1 MNSILSNEALDKMID
16 EVCRKVIDVQI
27 NEKTNIEIKVKNIMT
42 SINKVNVGGGGIYR
56 PYAEDPATVR
66 GLQLTQ
72 ESRARSFIKFS
83 TYIDKLLTTPDNIQ
97 TSCRN
102 FLIMDFLSS
111 DDDYTDPLYYTKAL
125 NLCNACDAKI
135 KDDILYYKS
144 PDDEDYRTK
153 PMKECYD
160 EIIDIFKNRVKNYT
174 PENIVDKINL
184 FQLSIKISTD
194 IYQSNE
200 LQLFGTVDFENSF
213 IVQNNTLITGFQD
226 LLKYVEKDKAQGQ
239 VNEKVNETTQDQT
252 QDQVNESVNETVNGQ
267 TKGQTQ
273 GQTKDQAQGQTK
285 GQTQGQTK
293 DQAQGQTK
301 GQAQGQAQ
309 GQTKGQTKG
318 QAQNRTQGQVNETVN
333 DKVRGQTKGQANSG
347 PSKMFL
353 VLIIVILSILII
365 SASLYIW
372 YRTISKS
379 KNKIQYASE

>member
-1 MNSILSNEALDKMID
+1 MNSILSDEALDKMID
-16 EVCRKVIDVQI
+16 EVCRKVIDVQL

-56 PYAEDPATVR
+56 PYAEDPATVT

-83 TYIDKLLTTPDNIQ
+83 TYIDKLLTTPDDIQ

-102 FLIMDFLSS
+102 FLIMDFLSG

-153 PMKECYD
+153 SMKECYD

-239 VNEKVNETTQDQT
+239 VNEKVNENVNDK
-252 QDQVNESVNETVNGQ
+252 VNEKVNETVNDKVNE
-267 TKGQTQ
+267 TTQ
-273 GQTKDQAQGQTK
+273 
-285 GQTQGQTK
+285 
-293 DQAQGQTK
+293 

-309 GQTKGQTKG
+309 GQTKGQAQG

-333 DKVRGQTKGQANSG
+333 DKVQGQAQGQANSG
-347 PSKMFL
+347 PSRMFL

>member
-1 MNSILSNEALDKMID
+1 MNNILSNEALDKMID

-56 PYAEDPATVR
+56 PYAEDPATVT

-72 ESRARSFIKFS
+72 ESRVRSFIKFS
-83 TYIDKLLTTPDNIQ
+83 TYIDKLLTTPDDIQ

-102 FLIMDFLSS
+102 FLIMDFLSG

-135 KDDILYYKS
+135 KDEILYYKS
-144 PDDEDYRTK
+144 PDDKDYRTK
-153 PMKECYD
+153 SMKECYD

-226 LLKYVEKDKAQGQ
+226 LLKYVEKGQ
-239 VNEKVNETTQDQT
+239 VNEKVNDNMQ
-252 QDQVNESVNETVNGQ
+252 
-267 TKGQTQ
+267 
-273 GQTKDQAQGQTK
+273 DQAQ
-285 GQTQGQTK
+285 
-293 DQAQGQTK
+293 
-301 GQAQGQAQ
+301 
-309 GQTKGQTKG
+309 G

-333 DKVRGQTKGQANSG
+333 DEVNETVNDKVNDKVNKTTQGQTKGQANSG
-347 PSKMFL
+347 PSRMFL

>member
-1 MNSILSNEALDKMID
+1 MNNILSNEALDKMID

-83 TYIDKLLTTPDNIQ
+83 TYIDKLLTTPDDIQ

-102 FLIMDFLSS
+102 FLIMDFLSG

-135 KDDILYYKS
+135 KDEILYYKS
-144 PDDEDYRTK
+144 PDDKDYRTK
-153 PMKECYD
+153 SMKECYD

-239 VNEKVNETTQDQT
+239 VNDKVNEKVNEK
-252 QDQVNESVNETVNGQ
+252 VN
-267 TKGQTQ
+267 
-273 GQTKDQAQGQTK
+273 D
-285 GQTQGQTK
+285 
-293 DQAQGQTK
+293 QTK
-301 GQAQGQAQ
+301 GQAQDRTQNRAQ
-309 GQTKGQTKG
+309 GQ
-318 QAQNRTQGQVNETVN
+318 ANETVN
-333 DKVRGQTKGQANSG
+333 DKVQGQANSG
-347 PSKMFL
+347 PSRMFL

>member
-1 MNSILSNEALDKMID
+1 MNNILSDEALDKMID

-27 NEKTNIEIKVKNIMT
+27 NEKSNIEIKVKNIMT
-42 SINKVNVGGGGIYR
+42 LINKVNVGGGGIYR
-56 PYAEDPATVR
+56 PYAEDPATVT

-83 TYIDKLLTTPDNIQ
+83 TYIDKLLTTPDDIQ

-102 FLIMDFLSS
+102 FLIMDFLSG

-153 PMKECYD
+153 SMKECYD

-239 VNEKVNETTQDQT
+239 VNEKVNETTQDQAQDQA
-252 QDQVNESVNETVNGQ
+252 QDQVNESVNEKVNE
-267 TKGQTQ
+267 KVN
-273 GQTKDQAQGQTK
+273 D
-285 GQTQGQTK
+285 
-293 DQAQGQTK
+293 QTK
-301 GQAQGQAQ
+301 GQAQDRTQNRAQ
-309 GQTKGQTKG
+309 GQ
-318 QAQNRTQGQVNETVN
+318 ANETVN
-333 DKVRGQTKGQANSG
+333 DKVQGQANSG
-347 PSKMFL
+347 PSRMFL

>member
-1 MNSILSNEALDKMID
+1 MNNILSNEALDKMID

-56 PYAEDPATVR
+56 PYAEDPATVT

-83 TYIDKLLTTPDNIQ
+83 TYIDKLLTTPDDIQ

-153 PMKECYD
+153 SMKECYD

-226 LLKYVEKDKAQGQ
+226 LLKYVEKDKAQDQ
-239 VNEKVNETTQDQT
+239 ANEKVNDKVNETTQDQANEK
-252 QDQVNESVNETVNGQ
+252 VNENVNKKVNENVND
-267 TKGQTQ
+267 KVNE
-273 GQTKDQAQGQTK
+273 KVNEKVND
-285 GQTQGQTK
+285 
-293 DQAQGQTK
+293 QTK
-301 GQAQGQAQ
+301 GQAQDRTQNRAQ
-309 GQTKGQTKG
+309 GQ
-318 QAQNRTQGQVNETVN
+318 ANETVN
-333 DKVRGQTKGQANSG
+333 DKVQGQANSG
-347 PSKMFL
+347 PSRMFL

>member
-56 PYAEDPATVR
+56 PYAEDPATVT

-72 ESRARSFIKFS
+72 ESRVRSFIKFS
-83 TYIDKLLTTPDNIQ
+83 TYIDKLLTTPDDIQ

-102 FLIMDFLSS
+102 FLIMDFLSG
-111 DDDYTDPLYYTKAL
+111 DDDYTDPLYYTKVL

-135 KDDILYYKS
+135 KDEILYYKS

-226 LLKYVEKDKAQGQ
+226 LLKYVEKDQAQGQVNDKVNENMQDQAQGQ
-239 VNEKVNETTQDQT
+239 VNEKVNEN
-252 QDQVNESVNETVNGQ
+252 VNESVNETVNE
-267 TKGQTQ
+267 TVNDKVNKTTQ
-273 GQTKDQAQGQTK
+273 GQAKGQAQGQAK
-285 GQTQGQTK
+285 
-293 DQAQGQTK
+293 GQTK

-309 GQTKGQTKG
+309 GQ
-318 QAQNRTQGQVNETVN
+318 
-333 DKVRGQTKGQANSG
+333 ANSG
-347 PSKMFL
+347 PSRMFL

>member
-1 MNSILSNEALDKMID
+1 MNSILSDEALDKMID

-56 PYAEDPATVR
+56 PYAEDPATVT

-72 ESRARSFIKFS
+72 ESQARSFIKFS
-83 TYIDKLLTTPDNIQ
+83 TYIDKLLTTPDDIQ

-102 FLIMDFLSS
+102 FLIMDFLSG

-153 PMKECYD
+153 SMKECYD

-213 IVQNNTLITGFQD
+213 IVQNNTLITDFQD
-226 LLKYVEKDKAQGQ
+226 LLKYIEKDSTQDQAQGQ
-239 VNEKVNETTQDQT
+239 VNEKVNDKVNDRANDNA
-252 QDQVNESVNETVNGQ
+252 QDQVNESVNETVNDQ
-267 TKGQTQ
+267 TNDKVNDQTQ
-273 GQTKDQAQGQTK
+273 D
-285 GQTQGQTK
+285 
-293 DQAQGQTK
+293 QTK

-309 GQTKGQTKG
+309 GQ
-318 QAQNRTQGQVNETVN
+318 
-333 DKVRGQTKGQANSG
+333 ANSG
-347 PSKMFL
+347 PSRMFL

>member
-42 SINKVNVGGGGIYR
+42 SINKVDVGGGGIYR

-83 TYIDKLLTTPDNIQ
+83 TYIDKLLTTPDDIQ

-102 FLIMDFLSS
+102 FLIMDFLSG

-153 PMKECYD
+153 SMKECYD

-239 VNEKVNETTQDQT
+239 VNDKVNETTQDKAQG
-252 QDQVNESVNETVNGQ
+252 QVNETVNENVNEKLNK
-267 TKGQTQ
+267 TT
-273 GQTKDQAQGQTK
+273 
-285 GQTQGQTK
+285 
-293 DQAQGQTK
+293 
-301 GQAQGQAQ
+301 QGQAQ

-318 QAQNRTQGQVNETVN
+318 QAQ
-333 DKVRGQTKGQANSG
+333 GQANSG
-347 PSKMFL
+347 PSRMFL

-365 SASLYIW
+365 SGSLYIW

>member
-1 MNSILSNEALDKMID
+1 MNSILSDEALDKMID

-56 PYAEDPATVR
+56 PYAEDPATVT

-83 TYIDKLLTTPDNIQ
+83 TYIDKLLTTPDDIQ

-102 FLIMDFLSS
+102 FLIMDFLSG
-111 DDDYTDPLYYTKAL
+111 DDDYTDPLYYTKVL

-135 KDDILYYKS
+135 KDEILYYKS

-153 PMKECYD
+153 SMKECYD

-239 VNEKVNETTQDQT
+239 AQDQVNDNMQDKAQGQAQDQVNDNMQDQAQDQVNETVNEKVNEIANDQT
-252 QDQVNESVNETVNGQ
+252 QDRT
-267 TKGQTQ
+267 
-273 GQTKDQAQGQTK
+273 
-285 GQTQGQTK
+285 
-293 DQAQGQTK
+293 
-301 GQAQGQAQ
+301 
-309 GQTKGQTKG
+309 
-318 QAQNRTQGQVNETVN
+318 QNRAQGQVNETVN
-333 DKVRGQTKGQANSG
+333 DKVQGQAQGQANSG
-347 PSKMFL
+347 PSRMFL

>member
-1 MNSILSNEALDKMID
+1 MNNILSNEALDKMID

-56 PYAEDPATVR
+56 PYAEDPATVT

-83 TYIDKLLTTPDNIQ
+83 TYIDKLLTTPDDIQ

-102 FLIMDFLSS
+102 FLIMDFLSG

-153 PMKECYD
+153 SMKECYD

-239 VNEKVNETTQDQT
+239 VNDKVNETTQD
-252 QDQVNESVNETVNGQ
+252 
-267 TKGQTQ
+267 K
-273 GQTKDQAQGQTK
+273 AQGQANEK
-285 GQTQGQTK
+285 VNENVNK
-293 DQAQGQTK
+293 KVNENVNDKVNEKVNEKVNDQTK
-301 GQAQGQAQ
+301 GQAQDRTQNRAQ
-309 GQTKGQTKG
+309 GQ
-318 QAQNRTQGQVNETVN
+318 ANETVN
-333 DKVRGQTKGQANSG
+333 DKVQGQANSG
-347 PSKMFL
+347 PSRMFL

>member
-1 MNSILSNEALDKMID
+1 MNSILSDEALDKMID

-56 PYAEDPATVR
+56 PYAEDPATVT

-72 ESRARSFIKFS
+72 VSRVRSFIKFS
-83 TYIDKLLTTPDNIQ
+83 TYIDKLLTTPDDIQ

-102 FLIMDFLSS
+102 FLIMDFLSG

-135 KDDILYYKS
+135 KDEILYYKS
-144 PDDEDYRTK
+144 PDDKDYRTK
-153 PMKECYD
+153 SMKECYD
-160 EIIDIFKNRVKNYT
+160 EIIDIFKNRVNNYT

-226 LLKYVEKDKAQGQ
+226 LLKYVEKGQ
-239 VNEKVNETTQDQT
+239 VNDKVNENMQ
-252 QDQVNESVNETVNGQ
+252 
-267 TKGQTQ
+267 
-273 GQTKDQAQGQTK
+273 DQAQDR
-285 GQTQGQTK
+285 TQ
-293 DQAQGQTK
+293 D
-301 GQAQGQAQ
+301 
-309 GQTKGQTKG
+309 
-318 QAQNRTQGQVNETVN
+318 QAQNRTQDQVNETVN
-333 DKVRGQTKGQANSG
+333 DEVNKTTQGQAQDRTQDQVQNRTQGQTQGQANSG
-347 PSKMFL
+347 PSRMFL

-365 SASLYIW
+365 SGSLYIW

>member
-1 MNSILSNEALDKMID
+1 MNNILSNEALGKMID

-56 PYAEDPATVR
+56 PYAEDPATVT

-72 ESRARSFIKFS
+72 ESRVRSFIKFS
-83 TYIDKLLTTPDNIQ
+83 TYIDKLLTTPDDIQ

-102 FLIMDFLSS
+102 FLIMDFLSG

-153 PMKECYD
+153 SMKECYD

-239 VNEKVNETTQDQT
+239 VNEKVNEN
-252 QDQVNESVNETVNGQ
+252 VNENVNET
-267 TKGQTQ
+267 T
-273 GQTKDQAQGQTK
+273 
-285 GQTQGQTK
+285 
-293 DQAQGQTK
+293 
-301 GQAQGQAQ
+301 QGQAQ
-309 GQTKGQTKG
+309 DRTQD

-333 DKVRGQTKGQANSG
+333 DKVQGQTKGQANSG
-347 PSKMFL
+347 PSRMFL

>member
-1 MNSILSNEALDKMID
+1 MNNILSNEALDKMID

-56 PYAEDPATVR
+56 PYAEDPATVT

-83 TYIDKLLTTPDNIQ
+83 TYIDKLLTTPDDIQ

-153 PMKECYD
+153 SMKECYD

-239 VNEKVNETTQDQT
+239 ANEKVNDK
-252 QDQVNESVNETVNGQ
+252 VNETVNN
-267 TKGQTQ
+267 KVNEIANDQTQ
-273 GQTKDQAQGQTK
+273 DR
-285 GQTQGQTK
+285 TQNRTQNR
-293 DQAQGQTK
+293 
-301 GQAQGQAQ
+301 AQGQA
-309 GQTKGQTKG
+309 
-318 QAQNRTQGQVNETVN
+318 NETVN
-333 DKVRGQTKGQANSG
+333 DKVQGQAQGQANSG
-347 PSKMFL
+347 PSRMFL

>member
-56 PYAEDPATVR
+56 PYAEDPATVT

-72 ESRARSFIKFS
+72 ESRVRSFIKFS
-83 TYIDKLLTTPDNIQ
+83 TYIDKLLTTPDDIQ

-102 FLIMDFLSS
+102 FLIMDFLSG

-153 PMKECYD
+153 SMKECYD

-239 VNEKVNETTQDQT
+239 VNDKVNEKVNETTQD
-252 QDQVNESVNETVNGQ
+252 
-267 TKGQTQ
+267 K
-273 GQTKDQAQGQTK
+273 A
-285 GQTQGQTK
+285 
-293 DQAQGQTK
+293 
-301 GQAQGQAQ
+301 
-309 GQTKGQTKG
+309 
-318 QAQNRTQGQVNETVN
+318 QGQVNETVN
-333 DKVRGQTKGQANSG
+333 ENVNEKLNKTTQGQAQGQMKGQVQGQTKSQASSG
-347 PSKMFL
+347 PSRMFL

>member
-83 TYIDKLLTTPDNIQ
+83 TYIDKLLTTPDDIQ

-226 LLKYVEKDKAQGQ
+226 LLKYVEKGQANDKVNEKVNDNMQDQAQGQ
-239 VNEKVNETTQDQT
+239 VNEKVNEN
-252 QDQVNESVNETVNGQ
+252 VNESVNEKVNDKVNENVNDNMQDQ
-267 TKGQTQ
+267 TKG
-273 GQTKDQAQGQTK
+273 
-285 GQTQGQTK
+285 
-293 DQAQGQTK
+293 QAQGQTK
-301 GQAQGQAQ
+301 GQAQGQ
-309 GQTKGQTKG
+309 TKGQ
-318 QAQNRTQGQVNETVN
+318 V
-333 DKVRGQTKGQANSG
+333 NSG
-347 PSKMFL
+347 PSRMFL

-365 SASLYIW
+365 SGSLYIW

>member
-1 MNSILSNEALDKMID
+1 MNNILSNEALDKMID

-56 PYAEDPATVR
+56 PYAEDPATVT

-83 TYIDKLLTTPDNIQ
+83 TYIDKLLTTPDDIQ

-153 PMKECYD
+153 SMKECYD

-226 LLKYVEKDKAQGQ
+226 LLKYVEKDKVQGQTKGQ
-239 VNEKVNETTQDQT
+239 VNETVNDKVNETTQ
-252 QDQVNESVNETVNGQ
+252 
-267 TKGQTQ
+267 
-273 GQTKDQAQGQTK
+273 
-285 GQTQGQTK
+285 

-301 GQAQGQAQ
+301 GQAQGQMKGQVQ
-309 GQTKGQTKG
+309 GQTKGQV
-318 QAQNRTQGQVNETVN
+318 Q
-333 DKVRGQTKGQANSG
+333 GQTKGQANSG
-347 PSKMFL
+347 PSRMFL

-365 SASLYIW
+365 SGSLYIW

>member
-56 PYAEDPATVR
+56 PYAEDPATVT

-72 ESRARSFIKFS
+72 ESRVRSFIKFS
-83 TYIDKLLTTPDNIQ
+83 TYIDKLLTTPDDIQ

-102 FLIMDFLSS
+102 FLIMDFLSG

-153 PMKECYD
+153 SMKECYD

-226 LLKYVEKDKAQGQ
+226 LLKYVEKGQ
-239 VNEKVNETTQDQT
+239 VNDKANEIAND
-252 QDQVNESVNETVNGQ
+252 
-267 TKGQTQ
+267 
-273 GQTKDQAQGQTK
+273 
-285 GQTQGQTK
+285 
-293 DQAQGQTK
+293 
-301 GQAQGQAQ
+301 
-309 GQTKGQTKG
+309 QTKG

-333 DKVRGQTKGQANSG
+333 DEVNEKVNETVNDKVNETTQDQAQGQTKGQAQGQAKGQANSG
-347 PSKMFL
+347 PSRMFL

-365 SASLYIW
+365 SGSLYIW

>member
-56 PYAEDPATVR
+56 PYAEDPATVT

-72 ESRARSFIKFS
+72 ESRVRSFIKFS
-83 TYIDKLLTTPDNIQ
+83 TYIDKLLTTPDDIQ

-102 FLIMDFLSS
+102 FLIMDFLSG

-153 PMKECYD
+153 SMKECYD

-226 LLKYVEKDKAQGQ
+226 LLKYIEKGQANEKVNETVNDKVQGQ
-239 VNEKVNETTQDQT
+239 AQDQVNETVNDEVNEKVNETTQD
-252 QDQVNESVNETVNGQ
+252 
-267 TKGQTQ
+267 K
-273 GQTKDQAQGQTK
+273 A
-285 GQTQGQTK
+285 
-293 DQAQGQTK
+293 
-301 GQAQGQAQ
+301 
-309 GQTKGQTKG
+309 
-318 QAQNRTQGQVNETVN
+318 QGQVNETVN
-333 DKVRGQTKGQANSG
+333 ENVNEKLNKTTQGQAQGQTKGQANSG
-347 PSKMFL
+347 PSRMFL

-365 SASLYIW
+365 SGSLYIW

>member
-1 MNSILSNEALDKMID
+1 MNSILSDEALDKMID

-27 NEKTNIEIKVKNIMT
+27 NEKSNIEIKVKNIMT

-83 TYIDKLLTTPDNIQ
+83 TYIDKLLTTPDDIQ

-102 FLIMDFLSS
+102 FLIMDFLSG

-153 PMKECYD
+153 SMKECYD

-239 VNEKVNETTQDQT
+239 VNDKVNKTTQ
-252 QDQVNESVNETVNGQ
+252 
-267 TKGQTQ
+267 
-273 GQTKDQAQGQTK
+273 
-285 GQTQGQTK
+285 
-293 DQAQGQTK
+293 
-301 GQAQGQAQ
+301 
-309 GQTKGQTKG
+309 G

-333 DKVRGQTKGQANSG
+333 DEVNEKVNEKVNDKTQGQAQDQANDKVNDKVQGQTKGQANSG
-347 PSKMFL
+347 PSRMFL

-365 SASLYIW
+365 SGSLYIW

>member
-1 MNSILSNEALDKMID
+1 MNSILSDEALDKMID

-56 PYAEDPATVR
+56 PYAEDPATVT

-72 ESRARSFIKFS
+72 ESRVRSFIKFS
-83 TYIDKLLTTPDNIQ
+83 TYIDKLLTTPDDIQ

-102 FLIMDFLSS
+102 FLIMDFLSG

-153 PMKECYD
+153 SMKECYD

-226 LLKYVEKDKAQGQ
+226 LLKYVEKGQ
-239 VNEKVNETTQDQT
+239 VNDK
-252 QDQVNESVNETVNGQ
+252 VNETVNENVNE
-267 TKGQTQ
+267 TV
-273 GQTKDQAQGQTK
+273 
-285 GQTQGQTK
+285 
-293 DQAQGQTK
+293 
-301 GQAQGQAQ
+301 
-309 GQTKGQTKG
+309 
-318 QAQNRTQGQVNETVN
+318 NENVNETVN
-333 DKVRGQTKGQANSG
+333 DKVNKTVNDKVNKTTQGQTQGQTKGQANSG
-347 PSKMFL
+347 PSRMFL

-365 SASLYIW
+365 SGSLYIW

>member
-56 PYAEDPATVR
+56 PYAEDPATVT

-83 TYIDKLLTTPDNIQ
+83 TYIDKLLTTPDDIQ

-102 FLIMDFLSS
+102 FLIMDFLSG

-153 PMKECYD
+153 SMKECYD

-226 LLKYVEKDKAQGQ
+226 LLKYVEKDKAQ
-239 VNEKVNETTQDQT
+239 DQ
-252 QDQVNESVNETVNGQ
+252 VNETVNENVNE
-267 TKGQTQ
+267 TVNENVNETVNDKVNKTTQ
-273 GQTKDQAQGQTK
+273 DKA
-285 GQTQGQTK
+285 
-293 DQAQGQTK
+293 
-301 GQAQGQAQ
+301 
-309 GQTKGQTKG
+309 
-318 QAQNRTQGQVNETVN
+318 QGQVNETVN
-333 DKVRGQTKGQANSG
+333 DEVNEKVNEKVNDNMQGQTKGQAQGQTKGQANSG
-347 PSKMFL
+347 PSRMFL

>member
-1 MNSILSNEALDKMID
+1 MNNILSNEALDKMID

-83 TYIDKLLTTPDNIQ
+83 TYIDKLLTTPDDIQ

-153 PMKECYD
+153 SMKECYD

-226 LLKYVEKDKAQGQ
+226 LLKYVEKDKVQGQTKGQ
-239 VNEKVNETTQDQT
+239 VNETVNDKVNETTQ
-252 QDQVNESVNETVNGQ
+252 
-267 TKGQTQ
+267 
-273 GQTKDQAQGQTK
+273 
-285 GQTQGQTK
+285 

-301 GQAQGQAQ
+301 GQAQGQ
-309 GQTKGQTKG
+309 
-318 QAQNRTQGQVNETVN
+318 TQ
-333 DKVRGQTKGQANSG
+333 GQTKGQANSG
-347 PSKMFL
+347 PSRMFL

-365 SASLYIW
+365 SGSLYIW

>member
-1 MNSILSNEALDKMID
+1 MNNILSNEALDKMID

-56 PYAEDPATVR
+56 PYAEDPATVT

-72 ESRARSFIKFS
+72 ESRVRSFIKFS
-83 TYIDKLLTTPDNIQ
+83 TYIDKLLTTPDDIQ

-153 PMKECYD
+153 SMKECYD

-226 LLKYVEKDKAQGQ
+226 LLKYVEKGQ
-239 VNEKVNETTQDQT
+239 VNDKANEIAND
-252 QDQVNESVNETVNGQ
+252 
-267 TKGQTQ
+267 
-273 GQTKDQAQGQTK
+273 
-285 GQTQGQTK
+285 
-293 DQAQGQTK
+293 
-301 GQAQGQAQ
+301 
-309 GQTKGQTKG
+309 QTKG

-333 DKVRGQTKGQANSG
+333 DEVNEKVNETVNDKVNETTQDQAQGQTKGQAQGQAKGQANSG
-347 PSKMFL
+347 PSRMFL

-365 SASLYIW
+365 SGSLYIW

>member
-1 MNSILSNEALDKMID
+1 MNNILSNEALDKMID

-56 PYAEDPATVR
+56 PYAEDPATVT

-72 ESRARSFIKFS
+72 ESRVRSFIKFS
-83 TYIDKLLTTPDNIQ
+83 TYIDKLLTTPDDIQ

-102 FLIMDFLSS
+102 FLIMDFLSG

-135 KDDILYYKS
+135 KDEILYYKS
-144 PDDEDYRTK
+144 PDDKDYRTK
-153 PMKECYD
+153 SMKECYD

-239 VNEKVNETTQDQT
+239 VNDKVNETTQDQA
-252 QDQVNESVNETVNGQ
+252 QGQ
-267 TKGQTQ
+267 AKGQAK
-273 GQTKDQAQGQTK
+273 GQAQGQTK
-285 GQTQGQTK
+285 GQVNDKVNENVNEKLNKTT
-293 DQAQGQTK
+293 QGQTK
-301 GQAQGQAQ
+301 GQAQGQA
-309 GQTKGQTKG
+309 KGQT
-318 QAQNRTQGQVNETVN
+318 
-333 DKVRGQTKGQANSG
+333 NSG
-347 PSKMFL
+347 PSRMFL

>member
-1 MNSILSNEALDKMID
+1 MNSILSDEALDKMID

-56 PYAEDPATVR
+56 PYAEDPATVT

-72 ESRARSFIKFS
+72 ESRVRSFIKFS
-83 TYIDKLLTTPDNIQ
+83 TYIDKLLTTPDDIQ

-102 FLIMDFLSS
+102 FLIMDFLSG

-135 KDDILYYKS
+135 KDEILYYKS
-144 PDDEDYRTK
+144 PDDKDYRTK
-153 PMKECYD
+153 SMKECYD

-239 VNEKVNETTQDQT
+239 AQGQVNDKVNDKVNENVNDQAQDRTQNRT
-252 QDQVNESVNETVNGQ
+252 QDQV
-267 TKGQTQ
+267 
-273 GQTKDQAQGQTK
+273 
-285 GQTQGQTK
+285 
-293 DQAQGQTK
+293 
-301 GQAQGQAQ
+301 
-309 GQTKGQTKG
+309 
-318 QAQNRTQGQVNETVN
+318 QNRTQNRTQDRTQNRAQGQVDETVN
-333 DKVRGQTKGQANSG
+333 DKVQGQANSG
-347 PSKMFL
+347 PSRMFL

>member
-1 MNSILSNEALDKMID
+1 MNSILSDEALDKMID

-56 PYAEDPATVR
+56 PYAEDPATVT

-72 ESRARSFIKFS
+72 ESRVRSFIKFS
-83 TYIDKLLTTPDNIQ
+83 TYIDKLLTTPDDIQ

-102 FLIMDFLSS
+102 FLIMDFLSG

-135 KDDILYYKS
+135 KDEILYYKS
-144 PDDEDYRTK
+144 PDDKDYRTK
-153 PMKECYD
+153 SMKECYD

-226 LLKYVEKDKAQGQ
+226 LLKYVEKGQ
-239 VNEKVNETTQDQT
+239 VNEKVNKTTQDQAQDRT
-252 QDQVNESVNETVNGQ
+252 QD
-267 TKGQTQ
+267 
-273 GQTKDQAQGQTK
+273 
-285 GQTQGQTK
+285 
-293 DQAQGQTK
+293 
-301 GQAQGQAQ
+301 
-309 GQTKGQTKG
+309 

-333 DKVRGQTKGQANSG
+333 DEVNDKVNDKAQGQTKGQAQGQTKGQANSG
-347 PSKMFL
+347 PSRMFL

-365 SASLYIW
+365 SGSLYIW

>member
-56 PYAEDPATVR
+56 PYAEDPATVT

-83 TYIDKLLTTPDNIQ
+83 TYIDKLLTTPDDIQ

-102 FLIMDFLSS
+102 FLIMDFLSG

-125 NLCNACDAKI
+125 NLCNVCDAKI

-153 PMKECYD
+153 SMKECYD

-239 VNEKVNETTQDQT
+239 VNDKVNETTQD
-252 QDQVNESVNETVNGQ
+252 
-267 TKGQTQ
+267 K
-273 GQTKDQAQGQTK
+273 A
-285 GQTQGQTK
+285 
-293 DQAQGQTK
+293 
-301 GQAQGQAQ
+301 
-309 GQTKGQTKG
+309 
-318 QAQNRTQGQVNETVN
+318 QGQVNETVN
-333 DKVRGQTKGQANSG
+333 ETVNDEVNEKVNEKVNDNMQGQTKGQVQGQMKGQANSG
-347 PSKMFL
+347 PSRMFL

-365 SASLYIW
+365 SGSLYIW

>member
-1 MNSILSNEALDKMID
+1 MNNILSNEALDKMID

-56 PYAEDPATVR
+56 PYAEDPATVT

-83 TYIDKLLTTPDNIQ
+83 TYIDKLLTTPDDIQ

-111 DDDYTDPLYYTKAL
+111 DDDYTDPLYYTKVL

-153 PMKECYD
+153 SMKECYD

-239 VNEKVNETTQDQT
+239 TKGQVNETVNDKVNETTQ
-252 QDQVNESVNETVNGQ
+252 
-267 TKGQTQ
+267 
-273 GQTKDQAQGQTK
+273 
-285 GQTQGQTK
+285 

-301 GQAQGQAQ
+301 GQAQGQMKGQVQ
-309 GQTKGQTKG
+309 GQTKGQV
-318 QAQNRTQGQVNETVN
+318 Q
-333 DKVRGQTKGQANSG
+333 GQTKGQANSG
-347 PSKMFL
+347 PSRMFL

>member
-56 PYAEDPATVR
+56 PYAEDPATVT

-83 TYIDKLLTTPDNIQ
+83 TYIDKLLTTPDDIQ

-102 FLIMDFLSS
+102 FLIMDFLSG

-153 PMKECYD
+153 SMKECYD

-239 VNEKVNETTQDQT
+239 AQDQVNDNMQDKAQGQAQDQVNDNMQDQAQDQVNETVNEKVNEIANDQT
-252 QDQVNESVNETVNGQ
+252 QDRT
-267 TKGQTQ
+267 
-273 GQTKDQAQGQTK
+273 
-285 GQTQGQTK
+285 
-293 DQAQGQTK
+293 
-301 GQAQGQAQ
+301 
-309 GQTKGQTKG
+309 
-318 QAQNRTQGQVNETVN
+318 QNRAQGQVNETVN
-333 DKVRGQTKGQANSG
+333 DKVQGQAQGQANSG
-347 PSKMFL
+347 PSRMFL

>member
-1 MNSILSNEALDKMID
+1 MNSILSDEAFDKMID

-83 TYIDKLLTTPDNIQ
+83 TYIDKLLTTPDDIQ

-102 FLIMDFLSS
+102 FLIMDFLSG
-111 DDDYTDPLYYTKAL
+111 DDDYTDPLYYTKVL

-226 LLKYVEKDKAQGQ
+226 LLKDKAQGQ
-239 VNEKVNETTQDQT
+239 VNEKVNESVNETVNEKVNEK
-252 QDQVNESVNETVNGQ
+252 VNESVNETVNGQ
-267 TKGQTQ
+267 TKGQ
-273 GQTKDQAQGQTK
+273 AQ
-285 GQTQGQTK
+285 
-293 DQAQGQTK
+293 DQTK

-309 GQTKGQTKG
+309 GQ
-318 QAQNRTQGQVNETVN
+318 
-333 DKVRGQTKGQANSG
+333 ANSG
-347 PSKMFL
+347 PSRMFL

-365 SASLYIW
+365 SGSLYIW

>member
-56 PYAEDPATVR
+56 PYAEDPATVT

-72 ESRARSFIKFS
+72 ESRVRSFIKFS
-83 TYIDKLLTTPDNIQ
+83 TYIDKLLTTPDDIQ

-102 FLIMDFLSS
+102 FLIMDFLSG

-153 PMKECYD
+153 SMKECYD

-226 LLKYVEKDKAQGQ
+226 LLKYIE
-239 VNEKVNETTQDQT
+239 
-252 QDQVNESVNETVNGQ
+252 
-267 TKGQTQ
+267 
-273 GQTKDQAQGQTK
+273 
-285 GQTQGQTK
+285 
-293 DQAQGQTK
+293 K
-301 GQAQGQAQ
+301 GQANE
-309 GQTKGQTKG
+309 K
-318 QAQNRTQGQVNETVN
+318 VNETVN
-333 DKVRGQTKGQANSG
+333 DKVQGQAQDQVNETVNDEVNEKVNEKVNDNMQGQTKGQANSG
-347 PSKMFL
+347 PSRMFL

-365 SASLYIW
+365 SGSLYIW

>member
-1 MNSILSNEALDKMID
+1 MNNILSNEALDKMID

-56 PYAEDPATVR
+56 PYAEDPATVT

-83 TYIDKLLTTPDNIQ
+83 TYIDKLLTTPDDIQ

-153 PMKECYD
+153 SMKECYD

-226 LLKYVEKDKAQGQ
+226 LLKYVEKGQ
-239 VNEKVNETTQDQT
+239 VNDKANEIAND
-252 QDQVNESVNETVNGQ
+252 
-267 TKGQTQ
+267 
-273 GQTKDQAQGQTK
+273 
-285 GQTQGQTK
+285 
-293 DQAQGQTK
+293 
-301 GQAQGQAQ
+301 
-309 GQTKGQTKG
+309 QTKG

-333 DKVRGQTKGQANSG
+333 DEVNEKVNEKANEKVNEKVNDNMQGQTKGQVQGQMKGQANSG
-347 PSKMFL
+347 PSRMFL

-365 SASLYIW
+365 SGSLYIW

>member
-1 MNSILSNEALDKMID
+1 MNNILSNEALDKMID

-56 PYAEDPATVR
+56 PYAEDPATVT

-83 TYIDKLLTTPDNIQ
+83 TYIDKLLTTPDDIQ

-102 FLIMDFLSS
+102 FLIMDFLSG
-111 DDDYTDPLYYTKAL
+111 DDDYTDPLYYTKVL

-153 PMKECYD
+153 SMKECYD

-239 VNEKVNETTQDQT
+239 VNDKVNEKVNETTQD
-252 QDQVNESVNETVNGQ
+252 
-267 TKGQTQ
+267 K
-273 GQTKDQAQGQTK
+273 A
-285 GQTQGQTK
+285 
-293 DQAQGQTK
+293 
-301 GQAQGQAQ
+301 
-309 GQTKGQTKG
+309 
-318 QAQNRTQGQVNETVN
+318 QGQVNETVN
-333 DKVRGQTKGQANSG
+333 ENVNEKLNKTTQGQAQGQMKGQVQGQTKGQANSG
-347 PSKMFL
+347 PSRMFL
-353 VLIIVILSILII
+353 VLIIVVLSILII
-365 SASLYIW
+365 SGSLYIW

>member
-56 PYAEDPATVR
+56 PYAEDPATVT

-72 ESRARSFIKFS
+72 ESRVRSFIKFS
-83 TYIDKLLTTPDNIQ
+83 TYIDKLLTTPDDIQ

-102 FLIMDFLSS
+102 FLIMDFLSG

-153 PMKECYD
+153 SMKECYD

-239 VNEKVNETTQDQT
+239 VNDKVNETTQDQA
-252 QDQVNESVNETVNGQ
+252 QD
-267 TKGQTQ
+267 
-273 GQTKDQAQGQTK
+273 
-285 GQTQGQTK
+285 
-293 DQAQGQTK
+293 QTK

-309 GQTKGQTKG
+309 GQTKGQVNDKVNENVNDNMQDQAQDQTKG
-318 QAQNRTQGQVNETVN
+318 QAQ
-333 DKVRGQTKGQANSG
+333 GQTKGQVNSG
-347 PSKMFL
+347 PSRMFL

>member
-1 MNSILSNEALDKMID
+1 MNNILSNEALDKMID

-83 TYIDKLLTTPDNIQ
+83 TYIDKLLTTPDDIQ

-153 PMKECYD
+153 SMKECYD

-226 LLKYVEKDKAQGQ
+226 LLKYVEKDKAQDQ
-239 VNEKVNETTQDQT
+239 ANEKVNDKVNETTQDQANEK
-252 QDQVNESVNETVNGQ
+252 VNENVNKKVNENVND
-267 TKGQTQ
+267 KVNE
-273 GQTKDQAQGQTK
+273 KVNEKVND
-285 GQTQGQTK
+285 
-293 DQAQGQTK
+293 QTK
-301 GQAQGQAQ
+301 GQAQDRTQNRAQ
-309 GQTKGQTKG
+309 GQ
-318 QAQNRTQGQVNETVN
+318 ANETVN
-333 DKVRGQTKGQANSG
+333 DKVQGQANSG
-347 PSKMFL
+347 PSRMFL

>member
-27 NEKTNIEIKVKNIMT
+27 NEKSNIEIKVKNIMT

-56 PYAEDPATVR
+56 PYAEDPATVT

-83 TYIDKLLTTPDNIQ
+83 TYIDKLLTTPDDIQ

-102 FLIMDFLSS
+102 FLIMDFLSG

-153 PMKECYD
+153 SMKECYD

-226 LLKYVEKDKAQGQ
+226 LLKYVEKDKAQDQ
-239 VNEKVNETTQDQT
+239 ANEKVNDKVNETTQDQANEK
-252 QDQVNESVNETVNGQ
+252 VNENVNKKVNENVND
-267 TKGQTQ
+267 KVNE
-273 GQTKDQAQGQTK
+273 KVNEKVND
-285 GQTQGQTK
+285 
-293 DQAQGQTK
+293 QTK
-301 GQAQGQAQ
+301 GQAQDRTQNRAQ
-309 GQTKGQTKG
+309 GQ
-318 QAQNRTQGQVNETVN
+318 ANETVN
-333 DKVRGQTKGQANSG
+333 DKVQGQANSG
-347 PSKMFL
+347 PSRMFL

>member
-1 MNSILSNEALDKMID
+1 MNNILSNEVLDKMID

-27 NEKTNIEIKVKNIMT
+27 NEKTNIEIKIKNIMT

-56 PYAEDPATVR
+56 PYAEDPATVT

-83 TYIDKLLTTPDNIQ
+83 TYIDKLLTTPDDIQ

-102 FLIMDFLSS
+102 FLIMDFLSG

-153 PMKECYD
+153 SMKECYD

-239 VNEKVNETTQDQT
+239 VNEKVNDKVNDNMQDQT
-252 QDQVNESVNETVNGQ
+252 QGQ
-267 TKGQTQ
+267 TKGQAQGQTQ
-273 GQTKDQAQGQTK
+273 GQTKG
-285 GQTQGQTK
+285 
-293 DQAQGQTK
+293 QAQGQTK
-301 GQAQGQAQ
+301 GQAQC
-309 GQTKGQTKG
+309 QTKG
-318 QAQNRTQGQVNETVN
+318 QAQCQTKGQAQ
-333 DKVRGQTKGQANSG
+333 GQTKGQANSG
-347 PSKMFL
+347 PSRMFL

>member
-1 MNSILSNEALDKMID
+1 MNSILSDEALDKMID

-56 PYAEDPATVR
+56 PYAEDPATVT

-72 ESRARSFIKFS
+72 ESRVRSFIKFS
-83 TYIDKLLTTPDNIQ
+83 TYIDKLLTTPDDIQ

-102 FLIMDFLSS
+102 FLIMDFLSG

-153 PMKECYD
+153 SMKECYD

-226 LLKYVEKDKAQGQ
+226 LLKYVEKGQ
-239 VNEKVNETTQDQT
+239 VNDKVNETTQDQA
-252 QDQVNESVNETVNGQ
+252 QGQMNETVNENVNEKLNK
-267 TKGQTQ
+267 TTQ
-273 GQTKDQAQGQTK
+273 G
-285 GQTQGQTK
+285 
-293 DQAQGQTK
+293 QAQGQTK
-301 GQAQGQAQ
+301 GQAQGQ
-309 GQTKGQTKG
+309 
-318 QAQNRTQGQVNETVN
+318 
-333 DKVRGQTKGQANSG
+333 TKGQANSG
-347 PSKMFL
+347 PSRMFL

-365 SASLYIW
+365 SGSLYIW

>member
-1 MNSILSNEALDKMID
+1 MNNILSNEALDKMID

-27 NEKTNIEIKVKNIMT
+27 NEKSNIEIKVKNIMT

-56 PYAEDPATVR
+56 PYAEDPAIVT

-83 TYIDKLLTTPDNIQ
+83 TYIDKLLTTPDDIQ

-102 FLIMDFLSS
+102 FLIMDFLSG

-153 PMKECYD
+153 SMKECYD

-226 LLKYVEKDKAQGQ
+226 LLKYVEKDKAQDQ
-239 VNEKVNETTQDQT
+239 ANEKVNDKVNETTQDQANEK
-252 QDQVNESVNETVNGQ
+252 VNENVNKKVNENVND
-267 TKGQTQ
+267 KVNE
-273 GQTKDQAQGQTK
+273 KVNEKVND
-285 GQTQGQTK
+285 
-293 DQAQGQTK
+293 QTK
-301 GQAQGQAQ
+301 GQAQDRTQNRAQ
-309 GQTKGQTKG
+309 GQ
-318 QAQNRTQGQVNETVN
+318 ANETVN
-333 DKVRGQTKGQANSG
+333 DKVQGQANSG
-347 PSKMFL
+347 PSRMFL

-365 SASLYIW
+365 SGSLYIW

>member
-1 MNSILSNEALDKMID
+1 MNSILSDEALDKMID

-56 PYAEDPATVR
+56 PYAEDPATVT

-72 ESRARSFIKFS
+72 ESRVRSFIKFS
-83 TYIDKLLTTPDNIQ
+83 TYIDKLLTTPDDIQ

-102 FLIMDFLSS
+102 FLIMDFLSG

-135 KDDILYYKS
+135 KDEILYYKS
-144 PDDEDYRTK
+144 PDDKDYRTK
-153 PMKECYD
+153 SMKECYD
-160 EIIDIFKNRVKNYT
+160 EIIDIFKNRVNNYT

-226 LLKYVEKDKAQGQ
+226 LLKYVEKGQ
-239 VNEKVNETTQDQT
+239 VNDKVNENMQ
-252 QDQVNESVNETVNGQ
+252 
-267 TKGQTQ
+267 
-273 GQTKDQAQGQTK
+273 DQAQDR
-285 GQTQGQTK
+285 TQ
-293 DQAQGQTK
+293 D
-301 GQAQGQAQ
+301 
-309 GQTKGQTKG
+309 
-318 QAQNRTQGQVNETVN
+318 QAQNRTQDQVNETVN
-333 DKVRGQTKGQANSG
+333 DEVNKTTQGQAQDRTQDQVQNRTQGQTQGQANSG
-347 PSKMFL
+347 PSRMFL

-365 SASLYIW
+365 SGSLYIW